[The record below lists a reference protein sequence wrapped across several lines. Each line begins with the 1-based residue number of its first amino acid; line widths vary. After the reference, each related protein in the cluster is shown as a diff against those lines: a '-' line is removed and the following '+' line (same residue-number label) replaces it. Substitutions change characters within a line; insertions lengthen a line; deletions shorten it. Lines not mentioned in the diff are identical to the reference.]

1 MYMFNMLK
9 TNLNVFIRLFI
20 NNVEECIELV
30 RNIKCELGKMQ
41 SRFSRLIKSKCT
53 SYFKCHIF
61 KIGNIVSS

>member
-41 SRFSRLIKSKCT
+41 SRFSRLIKSK
-53 SYFKCHIF
+53 S
-61 KIGNIVSS
+61 IVQAILNATYLK